1 MADTQQKAIATV
13 ERPLSASVVIPGS
26 KSISNRVLL
35 LSALAEGVSTLTNLQ
50 ISDDT
55 LVFVRALQSLGFG
68 VEEGG
73 DATCAVT
80 GAAGG
85 PPNDSASVW
94 CGSAGTAARFLL
106 ASVAAGHGRYHFDAT
121 AQMKRRPMHTL
132 IAALQAQGVGIET
145 STGTFP
151 LDMATRGLSGGPAQM
166 DARESSQF
174 TSAFLMAAPLCHAP
188 LELEADVRISRPYID
203 MTTRLMEQFGVA
215 VERPRHDLFL
225 VGNGRAYQAHDC
237 AIEPDA
243 STASYFAAAAAV
255 VGGRVTIEHLP
266 LEGSLQGDTQFLRV
280 LEEMGCRLTQ
290 EGGSTTVEGTG
301 GLRGVTVDMGDFSD
315 TMMTLA
321 CVAPF
326 ADSPTTITNIAH
338 VRGKE
343 SDRVHSVATGLESMG
358 VRVAETESSHH
369 GLPGEAPRR
378 HHRHLRRPPH
388 RDGLLRHGP
397 RHPRRRHRR
406 LHLRGQDLPG
416 VLRPAG
422 RHGRAGVGGRSET
435 REIEGRIRVAVLQL
449 ASKGEYEETCLSLG
463 LVAID
468 FG

>member
-1 MADTQQKAIATV
+1 MASANQMAIATV
-13 ERPLSASVVIPGS
+13 ERPLSAAVVIPGS

-35 LSALAEGVSTLTNLQ
+35 LSALADGVSTLTNVQ

-55 LVFVRALQSLGFG
+55 LVFVRALQELGFG
-68 VEEGG
+68 VEDTGG
-73 DATCAVT
+73 ATCVVT

-85 PPNDSASVW
+85 PPNDTASVW

-106 ASVAAGHGRYHFDAT
+106 ASVAAGHGQYHFDAT

-132 IAALQAQGVGIET
+132 IAALQAQGVGIKT

-151 LDMATRGLSGGPAQM
+151 LDMVTSGLAGGPAQM

-225 VGNGRAYQAHDC
+225 IGNGGAYRAHDC

-255 VGGRVTIEHLP
+255 AGGRVTVEHLP

-290 EGGSTTVEGTG
+290 EGGSTTVEGPGAG
-301 GLRGVTVDMGDFSD
+301 GLHGVTVDMGDFSD

-343 SDRVHSVATGLESMG
+343 SDRVHSVAAGLESMG
-358 VRVAETESSHH
+358 VRVTETESTITVYPAKPH
-369 GLPGEAPRR
+369 GATIDTFGD
-378 HHRHLRRPPH
+378 HRIAMAFSVM
-388 RDGLLRHGP
+388 GLVT
-397 RHPRRRHRR
+397 
-406 LHLRGQDLPG
+406 PG
-416 VLRPAG
+416 VVIDDYTCVDKTCPEFFDLLQDM
-422 RHGRAGVGGRSET
+422 
-435 REIEGRIRVAVLQL
+435 VAQ
-449 ASKGEYEETCLSLG
+449 G
-463 LVAID
+463 
-468 FG
+468 

>member
-1 MADTQQKAIATV
+1 MADTQQKEIATV

-35 LSALAEGVSTLTNLQ
+35 LSALADGVSTLTNVQ

-55 LVFVRALQSLGFG
+55 LVFVRALQGLGFG
-68 VEEGG
+68 VEDTGG
-73 DATCAVT
+73 ATCVVR

-106 ASVAAGHGRYHFDAT
+106 ASVAAGHGNYHFDAT
-121 AQMKRRPMHTL
+121 AQMRRRPMHTL
-132 IAALQAQGVGIET
+132 IAALQAQGVGIAT

-151 LDMATRGLSGGPAQM
+151 LDMATSGLAGGPAQM

-225 VGNGRAYQAHDC
+225 IGNGGAYQAHDV

-255 VGGRVTIEHLP
+255 VGGRVTVEHLP

-290 EGGSTTVEGTG
+290 EGGSTTVEGTGAG

-343 SDRVHSVATGLESMG
+343 SDRVHSVAVGLESMG
-358 VRVAETESSHH
+358 VRVTETESTITVYPAKPRGATIDTFGDHRIAMAFSVM
-369 GLPGEAPRR
+369 GLVT
-378 HHRHLRRPPH
+378 
-388 RDGLLRHGP
+388 
-397 RHPRRRHRR
+397 
-406 LHLRGQDLPG
+406 PG
-416 VLRPAG
+416 VVIDDYTCVDKTCPEFFDLL
-422 RHGRAGVGGRSET
+422 EDM
-435 REIEGRIRVAVLQL
+435 VAQ
-449 ASKGEYEETCLSLG
+449 G
-463 LVAID
+463 
-468 FG
+468 

>member
-1 MADTQQKAIATV
+1 MVHANQMPIATV
-13 ERPLSASVVIPGS
+13 GRPLSASVTIPGS
-26 KSISNRVLL
+26 KSISNRALL
-35 LSALAEGVSTLTNLQ
+35 LSALADGVSTLTNLQ

-55 LVFVRALQSLGFG
+55 LVFVRALQALGFG
-68 VEEGG
+68 VAENG
-73 DATCAVT
+73 DAACTVT

-106 ASVAAGHGRYHFDAT
+106 AAVAAGEGRYRFDAT
-121 AQMKRRPMHTL
+121 EQMRRRPMHTL
-132 IAALQAQGVGIET
+132 IAALLAQGVGIT
-145 STGTFP
+145 TDTGTFP
-151 LDMATRGLSGGPAQM
+151 LDMVTRGLAGGPAHV

-174 TSAFLMAAPLCHAP
+174 TSAFLMAAPLCRAP

-215 VERPRHDLFL
+215 VARPRRDLFL
-225 VGNGRAYQAHDC
+225 IGNGGAYQAHDC

-243 STASYFAAAAAV
+243 STASYFAAAAAI

-290 EGGSTTVEGTG
+290 EGGGTTVEGPG

-343 SDRVHSVATGLESMG
+343 SDRVHSVAAGLESMG
-358 VRVAETESSHH
+358 VRVSETESSITVYPAKPRGAAIDTFGDHRIAMAFSVM
-369 GLPGEAPRR
+369 GLVT
-378 HHRHLRRPPH
+378 
-388 RDGLLRHGP
+388 
-397 RHPRRRHRR
+397 
-406 LHLRGQDLPG
+406 PG
-416 VLRPAG
+416 VVIDDYTCVDKTCPEFFDL
-422 RHGRAGVGGRSET
+422 
-435 REIEGRIRVAVLQL
+435 LQDM
-449 ASKGEYEETCLSLG
+449 AAQG
-463 LVAID
+463 
-468 FG
+468 

>member
-1 MADTQQKAIATV
+1 MADTQQLTIETV

-35 LSALAEGVSTLTNLQ
+35 LSALAEGVSTLTNVQ
-50 ISDDT
+50 VSDDT

-68 VEEGG
+68 VEETG
-73 DATCAVT
+73 DAVCTVT
-80 GAAGG
+80 GAGG
-85 PPNDSASVW
+85 GAPNASASVW

-106 ASVAAGHGRYHFDAT
+106 ASVAAGEGDYHFDST

-132 IAALQAQGVGIET
+132 ISALRSQGVGITTE
-145 STGTFP
+145 TGTFP
-151 LDMATRGLSGGPAQM
+151 LDMATRGLAGGPAVI

-174 TSAFLMAAPLCHAP
+174 TSAFLMAAPLCHTP
-188 LELEADVRISRPYID
+188 LELEADVQISRPYID

-225 VGNGRAYQAHDC
+225 VGNGHGYRARDI

-255 VGGRVTIEHLP
+255 AGGRVTVEHLP
-266 LEGSLQGDTQFLRV
+266 MEGSLQGDTRFLRV

-290 EGGSTTVEGTG
+290 AGSSTTVEGPG
-301 GLRGVTVDMGDFSD
+301 PGSLRGVTVDMGDFSD

-343 SDRVHSVATGLESMG
+343 SDRVHSVAAGLEAMG
-358 VRVAETESSHH
+358 VRVAETESTITVYPAKPH
-369 GLPGEAPRR
+369 GATIDTFGD
-378 HHRHLRRPPH
+378 HRIAMAFSVM
-388 RDGLLRHGP
+388 GLVT
-397 RHPRRRHRR
+397 
-406 LHLRGQDLPG
+406 PG
-416 VLRPAG
+416 VVIDDYRCVDKTCPEFFELF
-422 RHGRAGVGGRSET
+422 EDM
-435 REIEGRIRVAVLQL
+435 VAQ
-449 ASKGEYEETCLSLG
+449 G
-463 LVAID
+463 
-468 FG
+468 

>member
-1 MADTQQKAIATV
+1 MASANQMAIATV

-35 LSALAEGVSTLTNLQ
+35 LSALADGVSTLTNVQ

-55 LVFVRALQSLGFG
+55 LVFVRALQALGFG
-68 VEEGG
+68 VEDTGG
-73 DATCAVT
+73 ATCVVT

-106 ASVAAGHGRYHFDAT
+106 ASVAAGHGQYHFDAT

-188 LELEADVRISRPYID
+188 LELEADVRVSRPYID

-255 VGGRVTIEHLP
+255 VGGRVTVEHLP

-301 GLRGVTVDMGDFSD
+301 GPAGRDRGHGRLLGHDDDAG
-315 TMMTLA
+315 
-321 CVAPF
+321 
-326 ADSPTTITNIAH
+326 
-338 VRGKE
+338 VRGAV
-343 SDRVHSVATGLESMG
+343 RGLAHHHHQHRARPGQG
-358 VRVAETESSHH
+358 VGPGAQRRGGAGVDGGAGDGDGEHDH
-369 GLPGEAPRR
+369 GLPAKPRGATIDTFGD
-378 HHRHLRRPPH
+378 HRIAMAFSVM
-388 RDGLLRHGP
+388 GLVT
-397 RHPRRRHRR
+397 
-406 LHLRGQDLPG
+406 PG
-416 VLRPAG
+416 VVIDDYTCVDKTCPEFFDLLADM
-422 RHGRAGVGGRSET
+422 
-435 REIEGRIRVAVLQL
+435 VAQ
-449 ASKGEYEETCLSLG
+449 G
-463 LVAID
+463 
-468 FG
+468 

>member
-1 MADTQQKAIATV
+1 MAGTQQKEIATAG
-13 ERPLSASVVIPGS
+13 RPLSASVVIPGS

-35 LSALAEGVSTLTNLQ
+35 LAALAEGVSTLTNLQ

-55 LVFVRALQSLGFG
+55 LVFVRALQALGFG
-68 VEEGG
+68 VEETG
-73 DATCAVT
+73 DAVCTVT
-80 GAAGG
+80 GAGG
-85 PPNDSASVW
+85 GAPNASASVW

-106 ASVAAGHGRYHFDAT
+106 ASVAAGEGDYHFDST

-132 IAALQAQGVGIET
+132 ISALQAQGVGIT
-145 STGTFP
+145 TPTGTFP
-151 LDMATRGLSGGPAQM
+151 LDMATRGLAGGPAVM

-174 TSAFLMAAPLCHAP
+174 TSAFLMAAPLCLAP
-188 LELEADVRISRPYID
+188 LELEADVRVSRPYID

-225 VGNGRAYQAHDC
+225 VGNGRGYSANDV

-255 VGGRVTIEHLP
+255 AGGRVTVEHLP
-266 LEGSLQGDTQFLRV
+266 LVGSLQGDTQFLRV

-290 EGGSTTVEGTG
+290 AGGSTTVESQG

-338 VRGKE
+338 VRVKE
-343 SDRVHSVATGLESMG
+343 SDRVHSVAAGLESMG
-358 VRVAETESSHH
+358 VRVEETESTITVYPAKPRGATIDTFGDHRIAMAFSVM
-369 GLPGEAPRR
+369 GLVT
-378 HHRHLRRPPH
+378 
-388 RDGLLRHGP
+388 
-397 RHPRRRHRR
+397 
-406 LHLRGQDLPG
+406 PG
-416 VLRPAG
+416 VVIDDYRCVEKTCPEFFELF
-422 RHGRAGVGGRSET
+422 EDM
-435 REIEGRIRVAVLQL
+435 VAQ
-449 ASKGEYEETCLSLG
+449 G
-463 LVAID
+463 
-468 FG
+468 